1 MEKLYSGAA
10 TFGLLEAKVGL
21 IWNSFLGGI
30 FILVAICCYLAIYK
44 YRTQGTYSQEELL
57 ELD

>member
-1 MEKLYSGAA
+1 MDEDLA
-10 TFGLLEAKVGL
+10 TL
-21 IWNSFLGGI
+21 IAGSII
-30 FILVAICCYLAIYK
+30 FILIIICCYLGIYK